1 MSSRHNREA
10 VPRALFAWLGFL
22 SILFSGLLPA
32 DGEESAPAGAVGLRE
47 LTVLALQNDP
57 GLVAL
62 RHNIPVEEAK
72 KRAAVQWRDPELR
85 FGISRDANIQLDDPY
100 TRSGTSTETFTTR
113 GNSTESGGLNGN
125 ATGRETT
132 SGTRTTS
139 FTEQVIPGANSDRVI
154 RTETERLQTQTSSRD
169 TDNRGT
175 TNRSGSDSEVFRSR
189 TDENVF
195 HGRDRLARD
204 QTASVKVRFWLPKPA
219 EMKALIDQAARRVEM
234 ANYQITAAE
243 RQVILEVREQY
254 EQLQFLSRKLAVS
267 KSQIS
272 IIEKH
277 VEREQKL
284 LNSGGAFTLD
294 QLSFEDL
301 KIPGLELA
309 VDAAEME
316 LEAAKRALA
325 ARVGL
330 ADGSRIRVDDN
341 LLRSGIS
348 LRDTDL
354 DYLTLMAFAHRGEV
368 GILQHEQAIAESEL
382 HLVKTKR
389 IPWFSFLEAAYANDS
404 TGGQHTNDNYGVQV
418 GVILPLFSEI
428 AKEEDV
434 AEARLQSYYAMLEAN
449 QKSIANEVAEAF
461 KSVNDATRHRART
474 NDAVARHSEKMARR
488 AEDLEASENLAAKE
502 QLRYDTEMQ
511 QHKLREY
518 QLSADRLYNQ
528 SLIRLEKALGADL
541 DRVFRVEYETF
552 GAVQST
558 PSKPRSRPGVRG
570 PEATPAPIR
579 ATPVPVPEAS
589 VRGSQGGEPRSKKGG
604 LFRFLKQQN
613 GKE

>member
-1 MSSRHNREA
+1 M
-10 VPRALFAWLGFL
+10 PRALFAWLGFL

-139 FTEQVIPGANSDRVI
+139 FTEQVIPGSNSDRVI

-195 HGRDRLARD
+195 HGRDSLARD

-488 AEDLEASENLAAKE
+488 AEDLEAAENLAAKE

-558 PSKPRSRPGVRG
+558 ASKPRSRPGVRV

>member
-10 VPRALFAWLGFL
+10 VPRDLFAWLGFL

-32 DGEESAPAGAVGLRE
+32 EGEESVPTGAVGLRE

-113 GNSTESGGLNGN
+113 GNRTESGGLNGN
-125 ATGRETT
+125 ATGGETT

-175 TNRSGSDSEVFRSR
+175 TNRSSSDSEVFRSR

-195 HGRDRLARD
+195 HGQNRLARD

-272 IIEKH
+272 IIKKH

-309 VDAAEME
+309 ADAAEME

-404 TGGQHTNDNYGVQV
+404 TGGQHTNDNYGVQG

-449 QKSIANEVAEAF
+449 QKTQRLKKLDAPRVTAFNTQTSHSLVIDQAAYIKDAEVNQTGVIPVINPVIGLARYFTYVETKQV
-461 KSVNDATRHRART
+461 KSATGPP
-474 NDAVARHSEKMARR
+474 
-488 AEDLEASENLAAKE
+488 LELF
-502 QLRYDTEMQ
+502 
-511 QHKLREY
+511 
-518 QLSADRLYNQ
+518 LSAR
-528 SLIRLEKALGADL
+528 
-541 DRVFRVEYETF
+541 
-552 GAVQST
+552 
-558 PSKPRSRPGVRG
+558 
-570 PEATPAPIR
+570 
-579 ATPVPVPEAS
+579 
-589 VRGSQGGEPRSKKGG
+589 
-604 LFRFLKQQN
+604 
-613 GKE
+613 

>member
-85 FGISRDANIQLDDPY
+85 LGISRDANIQLDDPY
-100 TRSGTSTETFTTR
+100 TRSGTSSETFTTR

-570 PEATPAPIR
+570 PEVTPAPIR

>member
-22 SILFSGLLPA
+22 SILFSGLPPA

-488 AEDLEASENLAAKE
+488 AEDLEAAENLAAKE

-558 PSKPRSRPGVRG
+558 PSKPRSLPGVRA